1 MTPMALSPHTVDL
14 IRQPNYGS
22 VATMLPSGAI
32 QNHPI
37 WVDTDGEHILLN
49 TELHR
54 QKTKN
59 VDVDPRVTVLVVH
72 RDNPWNWSEIRG
84 EVVEIVR
91 GQEARDHI
99 DAMAKKYLGKD
110 DYPNPI
116 QTERVILKVAP
127 QRVLERGA

>member
-1 MTPMALSPHTVDL
+1 MELSRHTIDL
-14 IRQPNYGS
+14 ATQPNYGF
-22 VATMLPSGAI
+22 VATRLPSGAI

-49 TELHR
+49 TEIHR
-54 QKTKN
+54 RKTKN
-59 VDVDPRVTVLVVH
+59 VEDDPRVTVTILH
-72 RDNPWNWSEIRG
+72 RDDPWNWSEIRG
-84 EVVEIVR
+84 EVVEFVR

-110 DYPNPI
+110 TYPNPI

-127 QRVLERGA
+127 HRVIERGA